1 MNVSRCTA
9 QTNKQSFA
17 HKLPNVPPSSESGA
31 VAYLH
36 VLHLHLRVAAYLD
49 VSHSDVVQNR
59 LEECLR
65 ACAISARLS
74 PLPLL
79 RRDWAYPCHICT
91 GTGLAPTTSAPELGS
106 PRPHLRR
113 NWARPCHV
121 CVGTGLAPTTSAPE
135 LGSPRPR
142 LRQDRAR
149 PGDRAHRSEV
159 RGRRCPNYLTV
170 GLYPVAGTAWHAHAA
185 PPDAG
190 GYSGGG

>member
-1 MNVSRCTA
+1 MTVSRCTA

-31 VAYLH
+31 VVYLH

-74 PLPLL
+74 PLPRL

-106 PRPHLRR
+106 PRP
-113 NWARPCHV
+113 
-121 CVGTGLAPTTSAPE
+121 
-135 LGSPRPR
+135 R

-149 PGDRAHRSEV
+149 RSEV
-159 RGRRCPNYLTV
+159 RGCRCPNYLTV

-185 PPDAG
+185 PPDAD